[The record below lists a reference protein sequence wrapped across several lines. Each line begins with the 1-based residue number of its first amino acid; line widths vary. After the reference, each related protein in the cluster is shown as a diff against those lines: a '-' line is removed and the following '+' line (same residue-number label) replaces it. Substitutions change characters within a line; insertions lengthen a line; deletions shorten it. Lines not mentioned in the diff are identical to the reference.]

1 MSCLYHL
8 RKTEVY
14 KQQFT
19 VVGGGGGVEE
29 GGGLPGS
36 INFIFAGCLT
46 TGIGERLNKRDIMC

>member
-1 MSCLYHL
+1 M
-8 RKTEVY
+8 Y

-19 VVGGGGGVEE
+19 VVGGGGG
-29 GGGLPGS
+29 GGELPGS